1 MGSPKWGH
9 GGARVGEGTRTRSGT
24 LLIQFAKVPWHDCS
38 AAFLYSLTGQI
49 KIEVEMEMGTGMGMG
64 TGLGMDVDVGVEIK
78 KPRRRRHLNSNCSR
92 R

>member
-1 MGSPKWGH
+1 MGSPKRGH

-38 AAFLYSLTGQI
+38 AAFLFSLTGQI
-49 KIEVEMEMGTGMGMG
+49 KIEVEMEMGTGMGM
-64 TGLGMDVDVGVEIK
+64 DVGVEIK